1 MAEKIKPVSVP
12 NLRNP
17 RHPRLKFLRVA
28 VALVVLA
35 SVAWAQQVA
44 DPVEAGRVL
53 LEQGVAG
60 LKQVLEKVGAPA
72 LTFDQ
77 EAQIRNLHDVYRREA
92 DRLLEERKTEQ
103 EMVRG
108 LLAEQLFI
116 AAAKFL
122 NPVQRDAVGAVLDV
136 GANTDLP
143 SDPDELREY
152 LRDLTSPASQAGG
165 DDDDEGLVIDGFSG
179 GRMPDRDEILEIR
192 INDNAFTSEQS
203 EQGRG
208 RTEIRTRGG
217 AGQFNGDATFEFED
231 ESLNARNA
239 FSSFRPPYQTRDFT
253 ANVSGPL
260 IRNRL
265 TTTLGVS
272 NDSSEEGETLQAI
285 TPAGLINGAIT
296 SPSIERGF
304 TLRNTVQVNDKHALT
319 FSYSY
324 GSERQENGNVG
335 GFNLPEQGSNYR
347 SRQYNL
353 QLQETALLSS
363 KIGHEARFRINGES
377 EDSFPVN
384 SSPHIVVPDAFRGGG
399 SPENLS
405 AWERTL
411 ELGNLL
417 MYTGTN
423 ISLKTGFDGSYEWES
438 YESRENFNGTFTF
451 GSLEDYVARRPFQ
464 YSVNQGDPL
473 VALTQFQTAG
483 FLQSDFRVTP
493 RMTLGLGARYE
504 TQTNMS
510 DRNNIDP
517 RLGFAYHFGG
527 STVMRGGTG
536 IFHQRIRIWNFQDI
550 LRLDG
555 NRQRTLIIRNPSY
568 PDPQLSGDLTVRIP
582 SSVRTLGD
590 NLAAPYSWNSEVT
603 LESTLRSGLVLTG
616 SYRFIRGIHLLRGR
630 NINAPRDITSSIP
643 RSCSPGQS
651 DSTCQRPQPDRGNI
665 IQLESTGLSSE
676 HQFRIGFQQRLSF
689 LNVRGNYAVQRSY
702 SDVIDDFLGLPADN
716 YDMTGEWGRYLPGH
730 SFTSNV
736 NLRLPWTVDADL
748 GFNWNSG
755 EPYSLT
761 TGRDDNLD
769 TNTTDRPA
777 GIRRNSLT
785 GPSFF
790 EVDLKFSKT
799 FNLIREDRND
809 DTGPVAGGGYFGRRR
824 GVRMTMTAEAQ
835 NLLNK
840 VNFDRISGVLTS
852 PFFGQPIRSRD
863 GREVSLSMRFNF

>member
-1 MAEKIKPVSVP
+1 MFKLVITFA
-12 NLRNP
+12 
-17 RHPRLKFLRVA
+17 FLT
-28 VALVVLA
+28 
-35 SVAWAQQVA
+35 SSAWAQQAA
-44 DPVEAGRVL
+44 DPVEAGRIL
-53 LEQGVAG
+53 LDQGVAG

-77 EAQIRNLHDVYRREA
+77 EAQIRNIHDVYRREA
-92 DRLLEERKTEQ
+92 DRLLEETKTDQ
-103 EMVRG
+103 ERVRV

-152 LRDLTSPASQAGG
+152 LRDLTSPASQGG
-165 DDDDEGLVIDGFSG
+165 GNDDDLVIDGFSG

-192 INDNAFTSEQS
+192 INDNAFAAEQS

-217 AGQFNGDATFEFED
+217 AGQFNGDATLQFED

-265 TTTLGVS
+265 TTTLGVA

-285 TPAGLINGAIT
+285 TPNGLINGAIT
-296 SPSIERGF
+296 SPSIERGL
-304 TLRNTVQVNDKHALT
+304 TLRNTIQVNDKHALT

-324 GSERQENGNVG
+324 GSERQENANVG
-335 GFNLPEQGSNYR
+335 GFDLPEQGSTNR
-347 SRQYNL
+347 FRQYNL
-353 QLQETALLSS
+353 QLQESAILSS
-363 KIGHEARFRINGES
+363 KIGHEVRFRINGES
-377 EDSFPVN
+377 DDIVPLN
-384 SSPHIVVPDAFRGGG
+384 AGPHIVVPDAFRGGG
-399 SPENLS
+399 STESQS
-405 AWERTL
+405 AWERTV
-411 ELGNLL
+411 EFGNLL
-417 MYTGTN
+417 MFTGSNT
-423 ISLKTGFDGSYEWES
+423 SLKTGFDGSYEWES
-438 YESRENFNGTFTF
+438 LESRENFNGTFEF
-451 GSLEDYVARRPFQ
+451 ESLEHYVANRPFQ

-473 VALTQFQTAG
+473 IKLTQFNTAA

-504 TQTNMS
+504 TQTNLS

-527 STVMRGGTG
+527 STVLRGGTG
-536 IFHQRIRIWNFQDI
+536 IFHQRIPIWNFQDI
-550 LRLDG
+550 VRLDG
-555 NRQRTLIIRNPSY
+555 TSQTTLIIQNPSY
-568 PDPQLSGDLTVRIP
+568 PNPLLSGDRTVRLP
-582 SSVRTLGD
+582 SSVRV
-590 NLAAPYSWNSEVT
+590 LADDLATPYSWNSELT
-603 LESTLRSGLVLTG
+603 LESTLPSGLVLTG

-630 NINAPRDITSSIP
+630 NVNAPLDITSSIP
-643 RSCSPGQS
+643 RSCSSGQS
-651 DSTCQRPQPDRGNI
+651 EATCRRPQPGRGNI

-689 LNVRGNYAVQRSY
+689 LNVRGNYAVEKSFA
-702 SDVIDDFLGLPADN
+702 DVFDDFLGLPADN
-716 YDMTGEWGRYLPGH
+716 YDMSGEWGRNQPGH
-730 SFTSNV
+730 SFNTNV

-769 TNTTDRPA
+769 TNRTDRPA
-777 GIRRNSLT
+777 GVRRNSLT

-790 EVDLKFSKT
+790 EVDLQFSKT
-799 FNLIREDRND
+799 FNLVREVSAND
-809 DTGPVAGGGYFGRRR
+809 AGPVAGGGYFGRRR
-824 GVRMTMTAEAQ
+824 GVRMTMTIEAE

-840 VNFDRISGVLTS
+840 VNYDRISGVLTS
-852 PFFGQPIRSRD
+852 PFFGRPIRARD
-863 GREVSLSMRFNF
+863 GRQVSLQMRFNF